1 MRNLHALNRQAD
13 ALSRRNQHHA
23 RFLDTCKVVMQHVI
37 SVEPRKWTWAKV
49 RILLVSLVVLVLTI
63 GVTRQVLRDMEQ
75 ARNVYNKFK
84 RAAAAAAHRRSR
96 SSGSRSSSAWE
107 RRSSASSASASS
119 SAADGTAE
127 DGETDSSERSTRK
140 HPRVPKRTKADFRT
154 LGARVQSVEQ
164 QLGKSFTEA
173 YVRDHVA
180 RSQSGG
186 GAGGTMAVAG
196 YGIKDPT
203 INNNMDDVV
212 AVVEWPAEDYLNTSS
227 ADLWIGT
234 RLGGPTV
241 VDISVAAPTG
251 GYVSEIVQSAM
262 ARAAEVAAA
271 LPHNVRRRN
280 RKGFRG
286 NGRGTVTSSSST
298 AAAVTPAGEWKPAP
312 MFTIEDKRKMEL
324 AIVGEDNDRDGEDES
339 SSTAEDDLL
348 SRNLCEG
355 TRGENKCGGGGGGGG
370 GGVGGGVD
378 VAEESDNTPSSA
390 DDVSGDGDGDGDG
403 SDDAPKIEILQ

>member
-23 RFLDTCKVVMQHVI
+23 RFLDTCKVVVQHVI

-84 RAAAAAAHRRSR
+84 RAAAAAAHRSVEVVRLALELGVGKKVVGVVGVGLIIGGR
-96 SSGSRSSSAWE
+96 RHRRRRRDRFE
-107 RRSSASSASASS
+107 R
-119 SAADGTAE
+119 T
-127 DGETDSSERSTRK
+127 
-140 HPRVPKRTKADFRT
+140 H
-154 LGARVQSVEQ
+154 VEQ

-203 INNNMDDVV
+203 INNNMDGVV

-370 GGVGGGVD
+370 GGAGGGVD

-403 SDDAPKIEILQ
+403 DGSDDAPKIEILQ